1 MSSVA
6 SIGSTNNGVAETRL
20 TAPKSVDQSLRRV
33 VDVDRIFFLVPFPS
47 VPSRSVPFPSPSR
60 LVASCPV
67 STVATALSLLYR
79 VSRGRDAWRVCAR
92 SIGRSVVDR
101 TQPKDQRT
109 NVLVR
114 ASEHSEQRA
123 SERASTRER
132 TRQGERRL
140 VVSFSFARSRGVR
153 YRGVGEPI
161 PFDGQ
166 V

>member
-79 VSRGRDAWRVCAR
+79 VSRGRDGVYAR
-92 SIGRSVVDR
+92 DRSADRSSIEPNQR
-101 TQPKDQRT
+101 TNEQT